1 MGALAAVAAV
11 AAAVRLAIA
20 PTPARADGDPAS
32 DVLIAGRVFVGF
44 GSATS
49 TPEVRELL
57 ELTAEARRK
66 GLPIRVAFIRE
77 VPGLG
82 AVPTLFG
89 HAQRYATFL
98 RQELRFVYHGT
109 LVIVM
114 GGTPGGIGVFGPGAT
129 PAAKAAVQGIAV
141 PIAGDAGKV
150 AVIASTAIRRVAA
163 ADGHALTTP
172 RAPRAKASSHVLA
185 VATGGARRGIAVSFA
200 AGLLILRRR
209 PQSSRARHAARPPRQ
224 WGSSGA
230 SARSLRN
237 TEYAGRGAG
246 RPNSAVLI
254 RRT

>member
-1 MGALAAVAAV
+1 MGALAAA
-11 AAAVRLAIA
+11 AAAVLRAIA
-20 PTPARADGDPAS
+20 PTPALADGDPAS

-66 GLPIRVAFIRE
+66 ALPIRVAVIRE

-98 RQELRFVYHGT
+98 GQELRSAYYGT

-129 PAAKAAVQGIAV
+129 PAAKAAVTRNRRADCWRCGRGR
-141 PIAGDAGKV
+141 GDCVDG
-150 AVIASTAIRRVAA
+150 AS
-163 ADGHALTTP
+163 
-172 RAPRAKASSHVLA
+172 
-185 VATGGARRGIAVSFA
+185 
-200 AGLLILRRR
+200 LRRTAT
-209 PQSSRARHAARPPRQ
+209 P
-224 WGSSGA
+224 
-230 SARSLRN
+230 
-237 TEYAGRGAG
+237 
-246 RPNSAVLI
+246 
-254 RRT
+254 